1 MSHDRPPGTAW
12 ARAVGTP
19 LRAFVA
25 TETSGAIAIVAAAL
39 TALLWANSPWAASY
53 EDLWTTELSLRLG
66 DWTLAHDLRHWVN
79 DGLMALF
86 FFVVGLELRRELDLG
101 ELRERRRVAT
111 PVIAALGGMI
121 VPAAIY
127 LALNGPSGDAR
138 GWAIVIATDT
148 AFALAALRLL
158 GSRASL
164 RLRGLVLTLVIVDDV
179 AALTVI
185 AFFYTER
192 IEPLPLALA
201 AAGILL
207 VLVLCRLGLERSSL
221 LVVLGVG
228 VWLAMSESGVHATI
242 AGVLLGLVVSAYAPS
257 RDRLEQAA
265 VLTRLFREQP
275 TPALA
280 RSARLGVERAISP
293 NERLQDRLHPW
304 TSYVVVP
311 VFALANAGVDLR
323 DGVLGDALGSRL
335 ALGIFAGLVVGKL
348 VGISSAA
355 WLATRRRLGGF
366 PLAVPFTALVGAAAV
381 AGMGFTVSIFIA
393 DLTFTGE
400 RLDHAKVG
408 VLLATV
414 VAPLVAVVVV
424 RLLEWLPEGPFGR
437 LSPDVSAPLVDLA
450 VPVDGER
457 DHVRG
462 PAEAPVTLVEYA
474 DFECPFCGRSEP
486 VVRALLAE
494 FGDELRYVFR
504 HLPLTDVH
512 PHAELAAEAAEA
524 AAAQGRFWDL
534 HDLLFEHQDE
544 LEPHE
549 LVRHARELGL
559 DVGRFVEE
567 LRARVHRGRVLED
580 IESADASGVAGTPT
594 FFVNGRRH
602 HGAYDLETLSQLVR
616 AAAAA
621 AAERSGVGSAP

>member
-1 MSHDRPPGTAW
+1 VSHDRPPGTAW

-25 TETSGAIAIVAAAL
+25 TETSGAVAIVVAAL
-39 TALLWANSPWAASY
+39 AALVWANSPWAGSY
-53 EDLWTTELSLRLG
+53 EDLWATELSLRLG

-185 AFFYTER
+185 ALFYTER

-207 VLVLCRLGLERSSL
+207 VLVLCRLGLERTSL

-242 AGVLLGLVVSAYAPS
+242 AGVLLGLAITAYAPS
-257 RDRLEQAA
+257 RDRLDQAA

-323 DGVLGDALGSRL
+323 DGALGDALGSRL

-355 WLATRRRLGGF
+355 WLATRPRLGGF

-400 RLDHAKVG
+400 RLDQAKVG

-424 RLLEWLPEGPFGR
+424 RVLEWLPEGPFGR

-450 VPVDGER
+450 VPVDGGR

-567 LRARVHRGRVLED
+567 LRARVHRARVLED

-602 HGAYDLETLSQLVR
+602 HGAYDLATLSQLVR

-621 AAERSGVGSAP
+621 ADSRRVGSVP

>member
-1 MSHDRPPGTAW
+1 VSHDRPPGTAW

-25 TETSGAIAIVAAAL
+25 TETSGAVAIVAAAL
-39 TALLWANSPWAASY
+39 VALAWANSPWVGSY
-53 EDLWTTELSLRLG
+53 ESLWTTELSLRAG
-66 DWTLAHDLRHWVN
+66 EWTLAHDLRHWVN

-86 FFVVGLELRRELDLG
+86 FFLVGLELRRELDLG

-111 PVIAALGGMI
+111 PVIAALGGMV
-121 VPAAIY
+121 VPAGIY
-127 LALNGPSGDAR
+127 LALNGGSGDAR

-185 AFFYTER
+185 ALFYTER

-201 AAGILL
+201 AAGIVL
-207 VLVLCRLGLERSSL
+207 VLVLCRLGLERGSL
-221 LVVLGVG
+221 LAVLGAA
-228 VWLAMSESGVHATI
+228 VWIAMSESGVHATI
-242 AGVLLGLVVSAYAPS
+242 AGVLLGLAVTAYAPS

-311 VFALANAGVDLR
+311 VFALANAGVDLG
-323 DGVLGDALGSRL
+323 DGVLRDALGSRL
-335 ALGIFAGLVVGKL
+335 ALGILAGLVVGKL
-348 VGISSAA
+348 VGISGAA
-355 WLATRRRLGGF
+355 WLATRPRLGGF

-393 DLTFTGE
+393 DLTFEGE

-408 VLLATV
+408 VLLASV
-414 VAPLVAVVVV
+414 VAPLVAFLVV

-437 LSPDVSAPLVDLA
+437 LAPAVAAPLVDLA
-450 VPVDGER
+450 VPVDPSR

-474 DFECPFCGRSEP
+474 DFECPFCGRSEA
-486 VVRALLAE
+486 VVRELLAE
-494 FGDELRYVFR
+494 FGDDLRYVFR

-544 LEPHE
+544 LAPHE
-549 LVRHARELGL
+549 LVGHARALGL
-559 DVGRFVEE
+559 DSDRFVEE
-567 LRARVHRGRVLED
+567 LRARVHRARVLED
-580 IESADASGVAGTPT
+580 VESADASGVGGTPT

-602 HGAYDLETLSQLVR
+602 HGAYDVATLSSLVR

-621 AAERSGVGSAP
+621 ERRRLGSAP